1 MAGYYGSISHVDH
14 QIGRIITALHEEG
27 VYDDTIIVF
36 VSDHGEMLFDHSL
49 WRKVFPYEGSTHI
62 PFLMHIGKNIAPI
75 IPHKVE
81 GIAELR
87 DIMPTLLELCD
98 IDVPD
103 SVDGISLVKNVLSDT
118 QEIREYLHGEHSFH
132 SAFSNHYI
140 VTPQDKF
147 IWYSETGQEQYFD
160 LINDPRESHDA
171 IHDETYQKRIDELR
185 NILIQELKDREEG
198 YSDGTKLIKG
208 KKAVNMIPHH
218 K

>member
-1 MAGYYGSISHVDH
+1 M
-14 QIGRIITALHEEG
+14 
-27 VYDDTIIVF
+27 
-36 VSDHGEMLFDHSL
+36 
-49 WRKVFPYEGSTHI
+49 
-62 PFLMHIGKNIAPI
+62 
-75 IPHKVE
+75 
-81 GIAELR
+81 
-87 DIMPTLLELCD
+87 
-98 IDVPD
+98 
-103 SVDGISLVKNVLSDT
+103 
-118 QEIREYLHGEHSFH
+118 
-132 SAFSNHYI
+132 
-140 VTPQDKF
+140 TPQDKF